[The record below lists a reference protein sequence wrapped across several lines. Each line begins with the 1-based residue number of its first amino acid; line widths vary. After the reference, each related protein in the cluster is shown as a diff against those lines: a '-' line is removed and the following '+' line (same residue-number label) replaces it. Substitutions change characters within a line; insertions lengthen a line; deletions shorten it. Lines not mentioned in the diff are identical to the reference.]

1 MYRLGNLTLNQSLLS
16 PNSLSF
22 SMHKVPEE
30 DIREAQFQ
38 VCGEII
44 GKEITVEVDTENV
57 EQVSLQ
63 AERDS
68 TAEISFKGVIVSANE
83 SRDRTKYTI
92 RVQAMQVV

>member
-1 MYRLGNLTLNQSLLS
+1 MYRLGNFTLNQSLLS

-68 TAEISFKGVIVSANE
+68 TAEIS
-83 SRDRTKYTI
+83 SRPMDPVT
-92 RVQAMQVV
+92 VQSTLSVYRPWDGIAF